1 MANTITGLF
10 ETRVIPAG
18 IAAAQALQYTKAA
31 LRAIYWDYKA
41 EGGEIGQTMN
51 VNVPTVNT
59 GDSLDIGSG
68 PLTPSD
74 TVSTAYPIVLSH
86 HCSASFVIK
95 SWDKIRTP
103 VMLQELYLQP
113 KLEALLRQANGYVT
127 SLFTIANF
135 GSYALNTGATGTQG
149 ITTFTRTQLATLW
162 GNLAGDGVPV
172 YQPNN
177 LAFITHPA
185 AYGGMLADTSFFQA
199 YVVGEGAAVE
209 ALQRGALV
217 PTLNAKVLFDQQV
230 AASGA
235 SNYVGIMLHRYA
247 IAGVC
252 APPPSNEEL
261 GQVQEVTIYPV
272 AEAPN
277 FAVQIQ
283 MAYSIKDQGTV
294 INIHT
299 NLGFAVIRSDF
310 GSVATSNTAA

>member
-1 MANTITGLF
+1 MANDISGLF
-10 ETRVIPAG
+10 ESRVIPAG
-18 IAAAQALQYTKAA
+18 MAAAQSLQYTKSS
-31 LRAIYWDYKA
+31 LRAIYWDYAA

-51 VNVPTVNT
+51 VNIPTVNT
-59 GDSLDIGSG
+59 GDAADIGSG
-68 PLTPSD
+68 PLNPSD
-74 TVSTAYPIVLSH
+74 TSQVTVPIVLAH
-86 HCSASFVIK
+86 HLSASFVIK

-127 SLFTIANF
+127 STFNATAFGYYPSVTTTVANDF
-135 GSYALNTGATGTQG
+135 SRANLSTM
-149 ITTFTRTQLATLW
+149 W
-162 GNLAGDGVPV
+162 SNLAGQGVPV

-185 AYGGMLADTSFFQA
+185 CYGTMLADTAFFQA
-199 YVVGEGAAVE
+199 YIVGEGAAIE

-217 PTLNAKVLFDQQV
+217 PTLNAKVLFDQQMPV
-230 AASGA
+230 PGGK
-235 SNYVGIMLHRYA
+235 NTGIFLHRYA

-272 AEAPN
+272 AEAPR

-294 INIHT
+294 INVHT
-299 NLGFAVIRSDF
+299 NLGFAVTRPDF
-310 GSVATSNTAA
+310 ASFGISV